1 MIGHSGEH
9 LGYSGVCIDY
19 RESGE
24 LGLDYSGVCLRVLK
38 ARGTYYT
45 ILIGH
50 SGEHLGHSALGFV
63 LVSEDLWG

>member
-50 SGEHLGHSALGFV
+50 SGEH
-63 LVSEDLWG
+63 